1 MKETETEQPVRQE
14 ENQVTV
20 ESYMSSEKKKSL
32 SMRWR
37 SSHLSNHLGKSSR

>member
-20 ESYMSSEKKKSL
+20 ESYMSSEKKKKPFNE
-32 SMRWR
+32 MEVITFI
-37 SSHLSNHLGKSSR
+37 KSFR